1 VSLFKKPEAGEE
13 EKVGVPV
20 RFVMPETSPERDLSV
35 VPDSATPVYGFRLWT
50 IERVMAKLIGTYAPW
65 TVGRNEAKCD
75 SSSTFATQGFA
86 VSVTTTLSRTPS
98 AHAAPD
104 PSCRCGFNAL
114 DKWEALEIKAGHY
127 GEPQVVAQGSGYT
140 QTYPSWVN
148 GNVEDILYP
157 QVPGV
162 AKGWGRVMI
171 HSGGWRSQFAEI
183 VALIDLCAV
192 LPWFERDE
200 KYHKLLEYSA
210 KHYGVPIIEH
220 IPDLGEF
227 A

>member
-1 VSLFKKPEAGEE
+1 VSLFTKPEPSEE
-13 EKVGVPV
+13 PTGAH
-20 RFVMPETSPERDLSV
+20 V
-35 VPDSATPVYGFRLWT
+35 VIPDSATPVYGFRLWT
-50 IERVMAKLIGTYAPW
+50 IERVMAKLLGTYGPW
-65 TVGRNEAKCD
+65 TVGRNEARCE
-75 SSSTFATQGFA
+75 SSLTPGYPMITTTSST
-86 VSVTTTLSRTPS
+86 TTTK
-98 AHAAPD
+98 AHPAPD

-114 DKWEALEIKAGHY
+114 DTWEHLELKAGHY
-127 GEPQVVAQGSGYT
+127 GGPQVVTFGGTST
-140 QTYPSWVN
+140 TYPAWVE

-162 AKGWGRVMI
+162 AKGWGRVAI
-171 HSGGWRSQFAEI
+171 HTGGWRSQFAEI

-200 KYHKLLEYSA
+200 SYHKLLEYSA

-227 A
+227 G